1 MPLVPSAVSPNTELI
16 SRFFTPG
23 DVQPGYFEVRI
34 ATTDFRVWV
43 RRETRLRDVVRVVQ
57 SELLADEGWPV
68 LRGLCYVGG
77 EKEGVWSEEVWEE
90 VKREGRGRQEG
101 VVDVEL
107 VF

>member
-1 MPLVPSAVSPNTELI
+1 M

-23 DVQPGYFEVRI
+23 NVQPGYFEVRV

-43 RRETRLRDVVRVVQ
+43 RRETRLCDVVRVVQ
-57 SELLADEGWPV
+57 SELLADDGWPELV
-68 LRGLCYVGG
+68 GVCYVG
-77 EKEGVWSEEVWEE
+77 KEQDGVWSEQQWEE
-90 VKREGRGRQEG
+90 VKREGRGRREG